1 MTKKAGCLTA
11 FGVVFL
17 IIVIAVIIG
26 SIGEEGKKPTETKK
40 APVTEKAPEVEILKA
55 EIRFDGSQF
64 IIANDDSFDWT
75 NVQFKLNEGIIKA
88 GYRLNTDR
96 IKAGHTYTVGALQF
110 AKPDGTRFNPL
121 TMKPQS
127 MFIFCDQ
134 GSWNGEWK

>member
-40 APVTEKAPEVEILKA
+40 A
-55 EIRFDGSQF
+55 
-64 IIANDDSFDWT
+64 
-75 NVQFKLNEGIIKA
+75 
-88 GYRLNTDR
+88 
-96 IKAGHTYTVGALQF
+96 
-110 AKPDGTRFNPL
+110 KPDGTRFNPL